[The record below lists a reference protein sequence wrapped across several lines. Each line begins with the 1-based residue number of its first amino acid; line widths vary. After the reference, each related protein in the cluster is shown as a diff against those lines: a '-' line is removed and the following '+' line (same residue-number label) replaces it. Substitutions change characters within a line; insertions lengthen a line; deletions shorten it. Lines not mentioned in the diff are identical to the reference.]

1 MLKILLCCLLI
12 LLKVTIIRSILPLKD
27 PPNEFIQQME
37 RDGISLERF
46 YVDDSNQGNGTH
58 YMYSQLS
65 VNTYI
70 KNMDQIINKVKL
82 LIERKVDKN
91 IVLHQVQKQHW
102 IIIALL
108 QLQEEYSISLKNKNV
123 LIIGSTEPWLESIC
137 IVLGASNITT
147 IDYNNLTYH
156 NEKIK
161 TFSKYD
167 FDMFY
172 NNSGPY
178 INSYD
183 FVIGLR
189 SFDHSGLGRYGDI
202 IDYNADIDS
211 INKAKMMLKNN
222 GIFIFTVPIGR
233 DLVIW
238 NLQRRYGSIRL
249 PKLLGNGFHEL
260 NRLGWKNEL
269 FDANNDYRKTYE
281 PVFIQQKRSLAAN
294 DNEL

>member
-1 MLKILLCCLLI
+1 MLKILIVACLLA
-12 LLKVTIIRSILPLKD
+12 LIRSIPPLKD
-27 PPNEFIQQME
+27 PPNEFLQQMKK
-37 RDGISLERF
+37 DGIALERF
-46 YVDDSNQGNGTH
+46 YVDDSNNGNGT
-58 YMYSQLS
+58 YYQYSQLS
-65 VNTYI
+65 MNTYI
-70 KNMDQIINKVKL
+70 KNMNQIINKVKI

-108 QLQEEYSISLKNKNV
+108 QLEEEYSLSLQNKNV
-123 LIIGSTEPWLESIC
+123 LIYGSTEPWLESIC

-156 NEKIK
+156 HEKIK

-172 NNSGPY
+172 NDSGSY

-189 SFDHSGLGRYGDI
+189 AFDHSGLGRYGDV

-211 INKAKMMLKNN
+211 INKAKMMLKDN
-222 GIFIFTVPIGR
+222 GIFIFTVPIGS
-233 DLVIW
+233 DLIIW

-249 PKLLGNGFHEL
+249 PKLLGDDFHEL
-260 NRLGWKNEL
+260 QRLGWKDDL
-269 FDANNDYRKTYE
+269 LDANNDYRKTYE
-281 PVFIQQKRSLAAN
+281 PVFISQKRSSSK
-294 DNEL
+294 DEL

>member
-1 MLKILLCCLLI
+1 MLKILICCI
-12 LLKVTIIRSILPLKD
+12 LVLFKITLIRSILPLKD
-27 PPNEFIQQME
+27 PPIEFLQQMK
-37 RDGISLERF
+37 RDDIKLERF
-46 YVDDSNQGNGTH
+46 YVDDSNNGNGTH
-58 YMYSQLS
+58 YQYSQLS
-65 VNTYI
+65 MNTYI

-108 QLQEEYSISLKNKNV
+108 QLQEEYNLSLENKNV

-156 NEKIK
+156 HERIK

-172 NNSGPY
+172 NDSGPY

-183 FVIGLR
+183 FVICLR

-202 IDYNADIDS
+202 IDYNADINS
-211 INKAKMMLKNN
+211 INKAKMMLKEN
-222 GIFIFTVPIGR
+222 GIIIFTVPIGS
-233 DLVIW
+233 DLIIW

-249 PKLLGNGFHEL
+249 PKLLGNGFIEL
-260 NRLGWKNEL
+260 QRLGWKDEL
-269 FDANNDYRKTYE
+269 LDASNDYRKTYE
-281 PVFIQQKRSLAAN
+281 PVFIQQKRSTIK
-294 DNEL
+294 DEL

>member
-1 MLKILLCCLLI
+1 MLKILIVACLLA
-12 LLKVTIIRSILPLKD
+12 LIRSIPPLKD
-27 PPNEFIQQME
+27 PPNEFLQQMKK
-37 RDGISLERF
+37 DGIALERF
-46 YVDDSNQGNGTH
+46 YVDDSNNGNGTH
-58 YMYSQLS
+58 YQYSQLS
-65 VNTYI
+65 MNTYI
-70 KNMDQIINKVKL
+70 KNMNQIINKVKI

-108 QLQEEYSISLKNKNV
+108 QLEEEYSLSLQNKNV
-123 LIIGSTEPWLESIC
+123 LIYGSTEPWLESIC

-156 NEKIK
+156 HEKIK

-172 NNSGPY
+172 NDSGSY

-189 SFDHSGLGRYGDI
+189 AFDHSGLGRYGDV

-211 INKAKMMLKNN
+211 INKAKMMLKDN
-222 GIFIFTVPIGR
+222 GIFIFTVPIGS
-233 DLVIW
+233 DLIIW

-249 PKLLGNGFHEL
+249 PKLLGDDFHVL
-260 NRLGWKNEL
+260 QRLGWKDDL
-269 FDANNDYRKTYE
+269 LDANNDYRKTYE
-281 PVFIQQKRSLAAN
+281 PVFISQKRSSSK
-294 DNEL
+294 DEL